1 MITDAIINFFG
12 GIFDWLLGTLPVIE
26 SPQWLNAG
34 AAMTGTVFGY
44 AASMGAWFPSG
55 LLLTVVGLL
64 LATWLI
70 SWGVHVARMVLSMFT
85 GGGGKA

>member
-1 MITDAIINFFG
+1 MITDAIVTFFA
-12 GIFDWLLGTLPVIE
+12 GIFDWLLGVLPTVDA
-26 SPQWLNAG
+26 PDWLNAG
-34 AAMTGTVFGY
+34 SAMVGTVFGY

-64 LATWLI
+64 ITTWLI
-70 SWGVHVARMVLSMFT
+70 AWGVHVGRMVLSMFT